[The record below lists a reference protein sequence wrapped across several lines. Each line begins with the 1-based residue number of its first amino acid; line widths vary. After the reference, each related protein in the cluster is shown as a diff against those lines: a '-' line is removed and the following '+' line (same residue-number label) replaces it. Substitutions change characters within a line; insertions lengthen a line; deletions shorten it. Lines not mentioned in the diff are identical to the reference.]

1 MGHSINAGLDMLKIR
16 KSLPKELERE
26 FVTFKDIACIDRI
39 QASAWMGFVL
49 TLCLFGLDILR
60 YKNGEILENPYYLP
74 LFYFH
79 LLGILFIVPAIHITL
94 HKKRI

>member
-1 MGHSINAGLDMLKIR
+1 MGHSINAGIDMLKIR

-39 QASAWMGFVL
+39 QASAWIGFAL
-49 TLCLFGLDILR
+49 TICLFGLDAYR
-60 YKNGEILENPYYLP
+60 YLNDEFPDHKYYMP

-79 LLGILFIVPAIHITL
+79 LFGILFLAPAM
-94 HKKRI
+94 